1 MFRGIL
7 TVGGWTMA
15 SRVLGFARDIVI
27 ATFLGTGTVA
37 DAALVA
43 LRLPNLFRRLFG
55 EGAFNAA
62 FVPGFTALEV
72 TEGRAASQR
81 FAAEAASALGLLLLA
96 ISVLAEIFMPFVA
109 SLLAPGFVDDAPK
122 FALVVA
128 LCRISFPY
136 MPLICLAALV
146 SGALNGL
153 HRFAAAAAAP
163 VLFNIVTIA
172 AMLGLRG
179 QVPTE
184 GHALSIGI
192 TASGILQLGM
202 LGVAAHRAGL
212 DFRPRFPHA
221 TPEMRLLLRRLGPA
235 LLGAGV
241 TQINLFVDTI
251 VASLLPAGT
260 VSVLYYADRIA
271 QLPLGTIGVAVG
283 TALLPTLSRLVQA
296 GDRGAACERLNRALE
311 FGLFL
316 TLPATAALC
325 AIGLP
330 IVAVLFHHGAMTV
343 EATRLTAAALV
354 AYATGLPAY
363 VAVRA
368 LTPAFYAAGDTAT
381 PMWAGVV
388 TVAINVALN
397 FLFMRPFGEV
407 GPPLASAVAAWAN
420 TAMLWVWLT
429 RAGLLEPDA
438 LLGRRVAAM
447 VAASLVMTA
456 FLLLA
461 EPYLYAPFAGHA
473 AAWAGLAV
481 LIVLAGAVY
490 LAAAHFL
497 GAADLRA
504 LRRRLARATSR

>member
-27 ATFLGTGTVA
+27 ATFLGTGAVA

-43 LRLPNLFRRLFG
+43 MRLPNLFRRLFG

-72 TEGRAASQR
+72 AHGRAASTR
-81 FAAEAASALGLLLLA
+81 FAAEAASGLALLLLA

-109 SLLAPGFVDDAPK
+109 SLLAPGFLDDPVK

-163 VLFNIVTIA
+163 VLFNVVTIA

-179 QVPTE
+179 RLPTE
-184 GHALSIGI
+184 GHALAIGI
-192 TASGILQLGM
+192 TASGVLQLGM
-202 LGVAAHRAGL
+202 LAVAAHYAGL
-212 DFRPRFPHA
+212 DFRPRLPRASH
-221 TPEMRLLLRRLGPA
+221 EMRLLARRLGPA
-235 LLGAGV
+235 LIGAGV
-241 TQINLFVDTI
+241 TQINIFVDTI

-260 VSVLYYADRIA
+260 VSVLYYADRVA

-296 GDRGAACERLNRALE
+296 GDRAAAHDRLNRALE

-316 TLPATAALC
+316 TLPATAALM
-325 AIGLP
+325 AIALP

-343 EATRLTAAALV
+343 EATRLTADALI

-381 PMWAGVV
+381 PMRAGIV
-388 TVAINVALN
+388 TVIINIVLN
-397 FLFMRPFGEV
+397 FLFMRPFVEI

-420 TAMLWVWLT
+420 TAMLWVWLA
-429 RAGLLEPDA
+429 RAGLLQPDA
-438 LLGRRVAAM
+438 LLGRRVAGM
-447 VAASLVMTA
+447 VAASLAMTA
-456 FLLLA
+456 ALLAA

-473 AAWAGLAV
+473 VAWLGLAGLMV
-481 LIVLAGAVY
+481 VAGVVY
-490 LAAAHFL
+490 FAAAHLL

-504 LRRRLARATSR
+504 LRRRLARG